1 MALFFVA
8 GATMATWGVHIP
20 TIKARFALSD
30 AVLSLA
36 LFAIAIGAILVM
48 GPLGRWVARR
58 GSAPACRQATV
69 PFALT
74 TALLLLTPS
83 FWLLLP
89 LLLAFGAS
97 MAAFDVAMN
106 AQAATVEARA
116 PRPVM
121 SSLHGMYSLG
131 GMVGA
136 AIGGLLLGWHVPPW
150 LHGLCM
156 AAIIVL
162 TTQLAAPR
170 LLAEASTTAT
180 AAPTQGHHSH
190 TTLWW
195 LGGLAF
201 LGMVGEGAMYDWTTV
216 YMRDVTASAAATASA
231 GYAAFSGGMALG
243 RFAGDRLRARFGAVS
258 LLVMSAWLGFT
269 GILLAILWPVP
280 AAALLGF
287 AMMGLGMAN
296 MIPVFFVAA
305 SRLQGISAAEG
316 IASVSRAAYVGM
328 LLGPVM
334 IGSVAHLTQLRL
346 GLGVVAIAVG
356 IVALCGRPVLARA
369 TRRPADS

>member
-1 MALFFVA
+1 M
-8 GATMATWGVHIP
+8 HIP

-58 GSAPACRQATV
+58 GSATACRQATV

-106 AQAATVEARA
+106 AQAATVEAKA

-136 AIGGLLLGWHVPPW
+136 AIGGLLLGWHVPPR
-150 LHGLCM
+150 LHGLGM

-180 AAPTQGHHSH
+180 AAPPQRHHSH

-369 TRRPADS
+369 TRRPVS